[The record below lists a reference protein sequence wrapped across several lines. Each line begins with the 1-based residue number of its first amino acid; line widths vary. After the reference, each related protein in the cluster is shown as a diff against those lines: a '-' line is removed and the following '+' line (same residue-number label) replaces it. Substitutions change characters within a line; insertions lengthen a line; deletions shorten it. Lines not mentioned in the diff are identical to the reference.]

1 MTGLVS
7 TTLVKTR
14 ATEGR
19 AWVTALAVF
28 ALLAYSVLAGL
39 AGAASAQPQTVD
51 SLGNPI
57 CASHGGDGTRNL
69 PEGPGDHRHPDCCFA
84 GCNSLGPHAVAPAAQ
99 AFLFFRPLE
108 RSYAAL
114 SGHQLVDNT
123 FEWTPLNPRAP
134 PAAV

>member
-1 MTGLVS
+1 MTGFVS

-28 ALLAYSVLAGL
+28 ALLAYSVFAGL
-39 AGAASAQPQTVD
+39 ADAASAHPQSVD

-57 CASHGGDGTRNL
+57 CASHGSDETQNL
-69 PEGPGDHRHPDCCFA
+69 PGSPGDHRHPDCCFA
-84 GCNSLGPHAVAPAAQ
+84 GCNSVGSHILAPTAQ
-99 AFLFFRPLE
+99 TFLFFRPLE
-108 RSYAAL
+108 PAYAAL
-114 SGHQLVDNT
+114 SDHELVDNT

-134 PAAV
+134 PAAA